1 MQSIEQ
7 EINSLQTNVESNE
20 MAIRMLKKK
29 QKNLKRMNLNQNQ
42 KIHLVE
48 EQEILK

>member
-29 QKNLKRMNLNQNQ
+29 QKKQLSEQKRIRSKSPELTD
-42 KIHLVE
+42 
-48 EQEILK
+48 